1 MQPIRFDSHQLMA
14 AVVQTITATLFR
26 VPHCRSLG
34 EASYHEEDYSI
45 ECNSS
50 QFSAVLTASILLIV
64 LIPIGVPS
72 LFLLYMKKAKDKL
85 GYVNTTDLGGAKLSS
100 DDVDVSPRSHL
111 H

>member
-1 MQPIRFDSHQLMA
+1 MA
-14 AVVQTITATLFR
+14 AVMQTITATLFR

-50 QFSAVLTASILLIV
+50 QFSAVLTVAVVLMM

-72 LFLLYMKKAKDKL
+72 LFLFYMKRAKDKL

-100 DDVDVSPRSHL
+100 DDVDVSPRLHL